1 MNCVFKCHF
10 LKDYDFPYNSYN
22 RTCKYRRKDC
32 GAFWYQELLIKTEFA
47 LVSAVIMMFIL
58 RGVQCMLLVAVIF
71 SCCCLNL
78 AGTALQS
85 EGNSATDLR
94 GNSIGLSW
102 SIILKCPVVICGTE
116 ERFVILAGTES
127 ALVWMDLWRYIH
139 YTDPKNSFYGL
150 VRINNL

>member
-1 MNCVFKCHF
+1 
-10 LKDYDFPYNSYN
+10 
-22 RTCKYRRKDC
+22 
-32 GAFWYQELLIKTEFA
+32 
-47 LVSAVIMMFIL
+47 
-58 RGVQCMLLVAVIF
+58 MLLVAVIF

-116 ERFVILAGTES
+116 ER
-127 ALVWMDLWRYIH
+127 
-139 YTDPKNSFYGL
+139 GL
-150 VRINNL
+150 LYWQVQKVHWFE